1 VVVNLPD
8 KPSEVQDVN
17 LTVDG
22 VAGNN
27 SDPEPIETDNAQN
40 NTDNNGVGQQQGTQM
55 AGTTGANTPDA
66 NTNSNEG
73 ASSATGQNPILMQ
86 QGSSATPQSN
96 GSLSPTSD
104 GVVNQILGQDQG
116 MLPVVKGGAGAGL
129 R

>member
-1 VVVNLPD
+1 MVVNLPD

-40 NTDNNGVGQQQGTQM
+40 NTDNGVGQQGTQVT
-55 AGTTGANTPDA
+55 GTGGNTPDA
-66 NTNSNEG
+66 NANAG
-73 ASSATGQNPILMQ
+73 ASNAAGQNPMLMQ
-86 QGSSATPQSN
+86 QGSSATPQSK
-96 GSLSPTSD
+96 GGLSPTSD

>member
-1 VVVNLPD
+1 MNLPD

-40 NTDNNGVGQQQGTQM
+40 NTDNNGVVGQQGTQV
-55 AGTTGANTPDA
+55 AGTGGNTPDA
-66 NTNSNEG
+66 NANTG
-73 ASSATGQNPILMQ
+73 ASNTTGQNQMLMQ
-86 QGSSATPQSN
+86 QGSSAAPQSK
-96 GSLSPTSD
+96 GDVSPTSD
-104 GVVNQILGQDQG
+104 GVVNHILGQDQG